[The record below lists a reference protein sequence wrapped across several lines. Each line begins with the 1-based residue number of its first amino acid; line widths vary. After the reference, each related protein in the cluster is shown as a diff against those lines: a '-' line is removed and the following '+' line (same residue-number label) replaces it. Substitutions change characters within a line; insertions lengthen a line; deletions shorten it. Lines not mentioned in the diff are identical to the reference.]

1 MLKSLK
7 YVKWILWDPSWEK
20 EFSSV
25 VVGRMILMHEME
37 DQTEIV
43 ENSEVY
49 GFLAQSIWEFM

>member
-25 VVGRMILMHEME
+25 VVGKMALVNEME
-37 DQTEIV
+37 NQTEVV
-43 ENSEVY
+43 ENLEVY
-49 GFLAQSIWEFM
+49 GFLAQSIWGFM